1 MAEYLTTEG
10 LRQIL
15 KAIKERFS
23 KNGHK
28 HTVNDISDLKL
39 VAKTGKYSD
48 LSGLPT
54 IPSVAVAKYNKAGI
68 VMPGDGIVVSDTG
81 ALSIN
86 VDKESGLYIEN
97 NLLKASFTGGE
108 SYSTEISAENWVEIY
123 RQLIEVIEKNK
134 SKRITDYTVVL
145 KNTYFGKTVSIKFD
159 KEKLS
164 NFESIHSY
172 AFTVMGFSN
181 FPKKDSFANIG
192 GYAKDIEDLKYYEFF
207 KLLASD
213 EISDAVEVFFYNYAN
228 PSRAKEQIGKY
239 LQDIILVYDELE
251 RFEQL
256 GIKIDKNLNN
266 VVTTY
271 VYNKD
276 ESGTNYIPLSLYL
289 GSFTPEPSPEPEPE
303 PSVKKYSI
311 SCLSYDIDIENS
323 IEGNGYSDSIGDIN
337 TDCKL
342 NSSKQSVEL
351 DESFEITTNVSD
363 DRVIRSGYIIIK
375 DDNYIPSDKIK
386 PNYKGYIAYKFG
398 NSGKTLS
405 LSSLIESAKKYNP
418 EEWVDTMPLP
428 IYTIAKANPITEN
441 QTDRIWK
448 ADIAQHNTWFYDFGD
463 NTAYVNRRLYFS
475 DDSWGKIKNTI
486 DETGSNIICIIVSAI
501 KHDIKDQGFKN
512 VYLSTDVSITTD
524 GNGVRLVESE
534 LGDVT
539 KWTETTESYHRQWI
553 DSTASPLTNPKY
565 RELNKYNSV
574 NFTAGAG
581 SVKTYKEKF
590 ILYRV
595 PDDGEYKGKWIAIS
609 TEDKTGE
616 KWSDEFIK
624 MRNKI
629 PSLWFLNM
637 SGDGVSFQWTVSQYQ
652 QVFALVVEKSGDE
665 QNRLTI
671 NYVDDKNIGVL
682 TLQ

>member
-1 MAEYLTTEG
+1 MTTLEA
-10 LRQIL
+10 LEIVL

-23 KNGHK
+23 MKNHK
-28 HTVNDISDLKL
+28 HEVGDVSGLSR

-48 LSGLPT
+48 LSGLPQ
-54 IPSVAVAKYNKAGI
+54 IPSVAVAKQNKVGL
-68 VMPGDGIVVSDTG
+68 VMPGDGMYVNEVG
-81 ALSIN
+81 ALSIV
-86 VDKESGLYIEN
+86 VDGESGLVIEDN
-97 NLLKASFTGGE
+97 ILKIS
-108 SYSTEISAENWVEIY
+108 SNSTSSKTIEAENWNDMLEPLVNIIKEN
-123 RQLIEVIEKNK
+123 VNKNIFDFK
-134 SKRITDYTVVL
+134 VTL
-145 KNTYFGKTVSIKFD
+145 KNTRNGKSIVVKFNKDRIDNFDRIKEYVFNMLENLTEVSKSDTFA
-159 KEKLS
+159 KLDGYS
-164 NFESIHSY
+164 RNFEE
-172 AFTVMGFSN
+172 FKFC
-181 FPKKDSFANIG
+181 
-192 GYAKDIEDLKYYEFF
+192 EFF
-207 KLLASD
+207 RLLASED
-213 EISDAVEVFFYNYAN
+213 TIDCIELLLYKKTKAN
-228 PSRAKEQIGKY
+228 EA
-239 LQDIILVYDELE
+239 LE
-251 RFEQL
+251 FL
-256 GIKIDKNLNN
+256 GKNLTDVVKVLDIKKRYVALGLSAPDYCNN
-266 VVTTY
+266 VVVTY
-271 VYNKD
+271 VLKYGETGYD
-276 ESGTNYIPLSLYL
+276 YVPITSAIESGE
-289 GSFTPEPSPEPEPE
+289 TPTPTPEPE

-337 TDCKL
+337 RDCKL

-386 PNYKGYIAYKFG
+386 PNYTGYIAYKFG

-418 EEWVDTMPLP
+418 EEWDDTMPLP
-428 IYTIAKANPITEN
+428 IYTIAKANPITKN

-475 DDSWGKIKNTI
+475 DDSWSKIKNTI
-486 DETGSNIICIIVSAI
+486 DKTGSNIICIIVSAI
-501 KHDIKDQGFKN
+501 KHDIKEQGFKN
-512 VYLSTDVSITTD
+512 VYLSTDVSIETD

-539 KWTETTESYHRQWI
+539 RWTETAETYHRQWL
-553 DSTASPLTNPKY
+553 DSTASPLTNPRY

-574 NFTAGAG
+574 NFSAGAG
-581 SVKTYKEKF
+581 SVKTYKEGF
-590 ILYRV
+590 ILYKV
-595 PDDGEYKGKWIAIS
+595 PDEGDYKGKWIAIS
-609 TEDKTGE
+609 IDDKTGE